1 MVTSVT
7 KVARPRAA
15 PPAAPLQE
23 RELVALW
30 LLGRVPD
37 GLLPWPLLRAGRAG
51 RGPGPDVREAA
62 FRGPHGVVLCGDV
75 EVHLAAGD
83 FVHHG
88 HLGDP
93 AYAGVA
99 LHLVWTDDRPLR
111 GGPQPL
117 PGGGDAPTVEVGP
130 ALGRDPDRLRRLLR
144 RGPRGVEPCATAART
159 RGVAATSEIVRAEG
173 RRRLAERAWRA
184 AELAAEHGWDGAWSE
199 LLDGALRGS
208 AGRRRETAEERAAL
222 AARLSAALFLPARG
236 DTPPLPP
243 RGNTPPLPPRG
254 NTPPLPLRGDTPRGP
269 DVLRVLRTHAVDG
282 GARPRVLIAAFH
294 VEGAVGPGRAAEVGW
309 NGRAATPR
317 GRCRRLRRR
326 PARARHGGSRGTL
339 ACAAPV
345 RPHARPRGSARPAA
359 ARRRRAARAG
369 PPPLAGPLVRTRRLR
384 GVSTLFAGVTSACRR
399 CGDRDHA
406 TSAGSLRAR
415 LWQRAATPCFR
426 AGSALSTRR
435 SRFCGSAPLE
445 SVARGHGPGR
455 SRTCGEAREPG
466 GIMEPGGRAQRSSAA
481 GAVESA
487 REWMVSGGARGLQNR
502 CGAALQSRVGSTPT
516 HSRHRRSPG

>member
-1 MVTSVT
+1 MEGCA
-7 KVARPRAA
+7 ARGRAD
-15 PPAAPLQE
+15 LS
-23 RELVALW
+23 RT
-30 LLGRVPD
+30 
-37 GLLPWPLLRAGRAG
+37 AGR
-51 RGPGPDVREAA
+51 P
-62 FRGPHGVVLCGDV
+62 
-75 EVHLAAGD
+75 
-83 FVHHG
+83 
-88 HLGDP
+88 
-93 AYAGVA
+93 
-99 LHLVWTDDRPLR
+99 
-111 GGPQPL
+111 
-117 PGGGDAPTVEVGP
+117 
-130 ALGRDPDRLRRLLR
+130 
-144 RGPRGVEPCATAART
+144 
-159 RGVAATSEIVRAEG
+159 
-173 RRRLAERAWRA
+173 
-184 AELAAEHGWDGAWSE
+184 
-199 LLDGALRGS
+199 
-208 AGRRRETAEERAAL
+208 
-222 AARLSAALFLPARG
+222 
-236 DTPPLPP
+236 
-243 RGNTPPLPPRG
+243 
-254 NTPPLPLRGDTPRGP
+254 P
-269 DVLRVLRTHAVDG
+269 DVLRRTAAPTAAVVDRLTFHAHIIETEGRHPDELIMTAWWGQNSSSRWGQNQLSFPAARADRGVPRRGRRRAGSRRRG
-282 GARPRVLIAAFH
+282 GLER
-294 VEGAVGPGRAAEVGW
+294 
-309 NGRAATPR
+309 RAATPR
-317 GRCRRLRRR
+317 GRGRRLRRR